1 MGWLLIG
8 NGKVIDSQWEGEG
21 ERKEWTRMGER
32 LEGKRRGER
41 LEERGISE

>member
-8 NGKVIDSQWEGEG
+8 NGKRRG

-32 LEGKRRGER
+32 LEWTRMGER